1 MKNKLIKILTPALFL
16 SSVLAVTPIDNPI
29 SDTFKDIPSIVNWAS
44 GAILPIA
51 TIVLVGIIIC
61 AGFLKL
67 TSMGNPDKEKQS
79 MQTLTS
85 GIVGFALILS
95 SALIIGIL
103 GALFGIKLLGIA

>member
-1 MKNKLIKILTPALFL
+1 MKNKIIKFTTPALLITSAF
-16 SSVLAVTPIDNPI
+16 AIPIDSPI
-29 SDTFKDIPSIVNWAS
+29 SNTFNSVSSIVNWAS
-44 GAILPIA
+44 GAILPVA
-51 TIVLVGIIIC
+51 TIVLVGIIVY

-95 SALIIGIL
+95 AALVVGIL
-103 GALFGIKLLGIA
+103 GALFGVKLLGIT

>member
-1 MKNKLIKILTPALFL
+1 MKKIIVPFLLL
-16 SSVLAVTPIDNPI
+16 SSVSAVAIDNPI

-51 TIVLVGIIIC
+51 TIVLIGIIIY

-85 GIVGFALILS
+85 GIIGFALILS
-95 SALIIGIL
+95 SALIIGII
-103 GALFGIKLLGIA
+103 GALFGIKLLGIT